1 MSQRPPEP
9 LHLIQFHL
17 DASALSRRNA
27 SARVAD
33 DPGYRVH
40 AAITSL
46 FGTLAPK
53 PFAIVEPHP
62 DRRARSGARWPSD
75 HRWIEVLGYSAS
87 DGATLRDLVADF
99 AAPADRELLRDQ
111 IVYSKS
117 MPTFASGRRLGFL
130 VKVCPTV
137 RRRQTWPGRADGIG
151 AEQDAFLH
159 AVGAAPGGAGGAP
172 EAEPADGVRLRES
185 VYGDWLREAFAR
197 AGGVRDVTARM
208 VDFRRQSMFRRGR
221 ADDNGDRK
229 PRRVELP
236 VARFEGTLTV
246 DDAATF
252 AALLARGLG
261 RHRAFGFGMLL
272 LKPPPG

>member
-17 DASALSRRNA
+17 DATALSRRNA
-27 SARVAD
+27 RARVAD

-46 FGTLAPK
+46 FGALAPK
-53 PFAIVEPHP
+53 PFAIVEPQP
-62 DRRARSGARWPSD
+62 DRAG
-75 HRWIEVLGYSAS
+75 RWIEVLGYSAR

-99 AAPADRELLRDQ
+99 AAPADRELLRDHN
-111 IVYSKS
+111 VYSKS

-172 EAEPADGVRLRES
+172 EAKPAEDAPLREA

-208 VDFRRQSMFRRGR
+208 VDFRRQPMFRRGR
-221 ADDNGDRK
+221 ADDSGDRK

-236 VARFEGTLTV
+236 AARFEGTLTV